1 MRYPR
6 APKGVTAPDGIS
18 RLAVTAAASAE
29 TGNDA
34 GGVYCFRV
42 FGQEVFLTFG
52 AVGTVVDPT
61 ALNGLPIT
69 EADGIVELE
78 IPERWRFQAIC
89 TATETSSLAWWRGGE
104 R

>member
-6 APKGVTAPDGIS
+6 APKGVTAPAGVS
-18 RLAVTAAASAE
+18 RYPVTATVGDE
-29 TGNDA
+29 TGNDE

-52 AVGTVVDPT
+52 PEGTVVAPT
-61 ALNGLPIT
+61 ALNGLPLT

-78 IPERWRFQAIC
+78 IPVNWRFRGIC